1 MVKEK
6 AMVSNAT
13 GLTASVA
20 AGVAGSFVSSM
31 DGRPML
37 LLLKIGHFFFLPMIV
52 SFNVYNHQKK
62 IAVAS

>member
-37 LLLKIGHFFFLPMIV
+37 LLLKIGHFFLPMIV